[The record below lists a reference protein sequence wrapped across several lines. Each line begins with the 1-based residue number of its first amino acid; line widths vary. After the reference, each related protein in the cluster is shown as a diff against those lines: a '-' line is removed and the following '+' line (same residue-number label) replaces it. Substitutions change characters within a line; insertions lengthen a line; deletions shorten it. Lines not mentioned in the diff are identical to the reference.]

1 MIESDTTPRPHG
13 GKLVDRILSSHAIK
27 RMMTEQDIQQV
38 VVREESLIDAANI
51 ARGIFSPLE
60 GFLDR
65 NHLTSVLDDKRLL
78 NDTPWTIPI
87 LLDVSEGKIGN
98 LEEGDECLLTDL
110 GLTRQARLHIEEIF
124 KYDKNEIAEKVYGT
138 TDPSHPG
145 VWNTLN
151 LGDIFLGGKVD
162 LVGESDS
169 PLDRVKLAPAETRV
183 LFREK
188 GWRTIVGFQTR
199 NPPHLG
205 HEWIQ
210 KIALTFADGVFIN
223 PLIGKKKQG
232 DFKDEVII
240 ATYYALLEHYYLR
253 ERAVLSILITDMKYA
268 GPREAIHHAIIRKNF
283 GCTHFIVGRDHAGV
297 ASFYKPYSAQDMF
310 DEFPDL
316 GIIPM
321 FFSSFFHCSKCGGI
335 ANEKTCPHEEEFH
348 MKFSGTDIRAS
359 IGKGERP
366 QKEIMRKEIADI
378 LLRSKNPFVE

>member
-1 MIESDTTPRPHG
+1 
-13 GKLVDRILSSHAIK
+13 
-27 RMMTEQDIQQV
+27 MMTEQGDIPQL
-38 VVREESLIDAANI
+38 VVREESLVDAANI

-60 GFLDR
+60 GFLDM
-65 NHLTSVLDDKRLL
+65 NQLTTVLDEKRLL
-78 NDTPWTIPI
+78 NDTPWTMPI
-87 LLDVSEGKIGN
+87 LLDVSESKIGN

-110 GLTRQARLHIEEIF
+110 RLTRQARLHIEEIF
-124 KYDKNEIAEKVYGT
+124 KYDKNEIAEKVFGT

-151 LGDIFLGGKVD
+151 LGDIFLGGKID

-253 ERAVLSILITDMKYA
+253 ECAVLSILITDMKYA

-297 ASFYKPYSAQDMF
+297 ASFYEPYAAQDMF
-310 DEFPDL
+310 EEFPDL

-348 MKFSGTDIRAS
+348 MKFSGTDIRTS
-359 IGKGERP
+359 IGEGKKP
-366 QKEIMRKEIADI
+366 QKEIMREEIADI

>member
-1 MIESDTTPRPHG
+1 
-13 GKLVDRILSSHAIK
+13 
-27 RMMTEQDIQQV
+27 MTEQSDISQL
-38 VVREESLIDAANI
+38 VVREESLVDAANI

-60 GFLDR
+60 GFLDQ
-65 NHLTSVLDDKRLL
+65 NQLITVLDEKRLL
-78 NDTPWTIPI
+78 DDTPWTIPI
-87 LLDVSEGKIGN
+87 LLDVSDTKLGD

-110 GLTRQARLHIEEIF
+110 GLNRQARLHIEEIYR
-124 KYDKNEIAEKVYGT
+124 YDKNEIAEKIFGS

-151 LGDIFLGGKVD
+151 LGNMFLGGKID
-162 LVGESDS
+162 LLGEADS
-169 PLDRVKLAPAETRV
+169 PYDRVKLAPAETRV

-188 GWRTIVGFQTR
+188 GWRTVVGFQTR

-223 PLIGKKKQG
+223 PLIGKKKHG
-232 DFKDEVII
+232 DFKDEVIL
-240 ATYYALLEHYYLR
+240 ATYHELLEHYYLR

-268 GPREAIHHAIIRKNF
+268 GPREAVHHAIIRKNF

-297 ASFYKPYSAQDMF
+297 ASFYKPYAAQDMF

-321 FFSSFFHCSKCGGI
+321 FFSSFFHCARCGGI

-348 MKFSGTDIRAS
+348 RSFSGTEIRGS
-359 IGKGERP
+359 IAKGERP

-378 LLRSKNPFVE
+378 LLRSDNPFVE